1 MKHSFANISTDS
13 EQFTLEDKFVE
24 RYNDSGEAIYV
35 SKRTFNHVE
44 EGLSFRY
51 KYLVEVCDMRE
62 LCGEDKVCVNL
73 YIVPTLQSLTESG
86 RRSVLSGFESGFVP
100 TFDLT
105 DEIHRDGYSICM
117 GGESFDMD
125 EETPWDEDERFT
137 EALNTAANVFETI
150 NSLRGFYLDRVQNG
164 IGNDGWDFLK
174 DYINDE
180 PFMEAAF
187 QRYGVK

>member
-1 MKHSFANISTDS
+1 MKHTFVNISTDS

-44 EGLSFRY
+44 DGLSFRY

-62 LCGEDKVCVNL
+62 ISGDNKVGVNL
-73 YIVPTLQSLTESG
+73 YIVPTFQSLSEKN
-86 RRSVLSGFESGFVP
+86 RGF
-100 TFDLT
+100 FDGKPNPKHDIT
-105 DEIHRDGYSICM
+105 DEIHRYGCSVFM

-125 EETPWDEDERFT
+125 EETPWDEDERIA

-164 IGNDGWDFLK
+164 IGNTGWDFLK
-174 DYINDE
+174 DYINGE
-180 PFMEAAF
+180 PYVEAAF